1 MCDDG
6 ITHEQ
11 YERMRTAYAA
21 LHAAA
26 ARIAGLDGKADV
38 AALTALRQALVPDPA
53 CFAIAAAPPS
63 FSILMKPAHR
73 H

>member
-6 ITHEQ
+6 ITHDQ

-26 ARIAGLDGKADV
+26 QGVLNGGQDST
-38 AALTALRQALVPDPA
+38 AALAALRQALIPDPA

-63 FSILMKPAHR
+63 YILLKPQHR